1 MVQQIVNAVVPVAV
15 AALIAVLV
23 AIIGAVGDAA
33 VSFIR
38 KKKEALQ
45 VKIGADTYNKNLS
58 FAFTA
63 WNIVEE
69 FFRITPAVEKTLDST
84 GKMFAD
90 EMKKFVPSLTDA
102 EIEQLRQAVSG
113 AVNKGKAV
121 VVAPAVQPISIPTET
136 VILPEA
142 TAAVADI
149 QPSADP
155 TPAQ

>member
-33 VSFIR
+33 VSFIG

-58 FAFTA
+58 FAFAA

-69 FFRITPAVEKTLDST
+69 FFRITPAVKKTLDST

-102 EIEQLRQAVSG
+102 EIEQLRQAVAG

-121 VVAPAVQPISIPTET
+121 VMASAVQPISISTET

-142 TAAVADI
+142 TAATAPI
-149 QPSADP
+149 IK
-155 TPAQ
+155 